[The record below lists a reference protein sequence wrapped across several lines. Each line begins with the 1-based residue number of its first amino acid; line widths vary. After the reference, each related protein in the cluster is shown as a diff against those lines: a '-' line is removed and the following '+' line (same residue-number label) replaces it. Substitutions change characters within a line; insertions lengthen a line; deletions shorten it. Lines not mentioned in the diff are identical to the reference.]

1 MPSSL
6 LPLPR
11 SLSLTRCVTIS
22 LLPFNKV
29 FKCMI
34 DDVAQT
40 CLHLQLQPL
49 TRSARQVPPIDN
61 TLSALHPPPTAAST
75 SLQQLKTFARSVNES
90 RPPGQ
95 SCQHALIVVWKCA
108 NVITQMKMHRAT
120 IFSFSLPSS
129 LPPFHSPSV
138 FSFDLYVVYSSSV
151 ASHGVELAT
160 LQHARLLE
168 CSLISIEWSL
178 SCQSQLPGTV
188 AAKSH

>member
-1 MPSSL
+1 MHDWWCGSNMPPPATPTAD
-6 LPLPR
+6 PLSPTSAAHR
-11 SLSLTRCVTIS
+11 QYPQLST
-22 LLPFNKV
+22 N
-29 FKCMI
+29 
-34 DDVAQT
+34 
-40 CLHLQLQPL
+40 
-49 TRSARQVPPIDN
+49 
-61 TLSALHPPPTAAST
+61 HPPPTAVST

-151 ASHGVELAT
+151 ASHGVELAA

-178 SCQSQLPGTV
+178 SCQSQLPSTV